1 MSLTF
6 YTKKEDKE
14 LEKVDLEKT
23 EVEKDIEYMTTK
35 TWTSDNRSQTKPTR
49 QTKLWE
55 W

>member
-23 EVEKDIEYMTTK
+23 EVEKDIGVY
-35 TWTSDNRSQTKPTR
+35 DNKNMNFR
-49 QTKLWE
+49 
-55 W
+55 